1 MIGFTDGSA
10 QSKPGLNR
18 SGRII
23 KKQGR
28 KSTPIKI
35 AETVEWMGS
44 SYQGELEAIQIAT
57 EYAKDNLSPS
67 NDSLDIFSNCQSAI
81 LAI

>member
-23 KKQGR
+23 KKQGW

-35 AETVEWMGS
+35 AETVKWMGS
-44 SYQGELEAIQIAT
+44 SYQGELEAIQITTEHAT
-57 EYAKDNLSPS
+57 SPS
-67 NDSLDIFSNCQSAI
+67 NDSLDIFSNCSSAI

>member
-1 MIGFTDGSA
+1 
-10 QSKPGLNR
+10 
-18 SGRII
+18 
-23 KKQGR
+23 
-28 KSTPIKI
+28 
-35 AETVEWMGS
+35 MGS

>member
-1 MIGFTDGSA
+1 M
-10 QSKPGLNR
+10 
-18 SGRII
+18 II

-57 EYAKDNLSPS
+57 EYTKDNFSPS

>member
-1 MIGFTDGSA
+1 M
-10 QSKPGLNR
+10 
-18 SGRII
+18 II

-57 EYAKDNLSPS
+57 EYTKDNLSPS